1 MENYNYPN
9 TLKAAWDKSVDYYTK
24 GGRNVNMF
32 FNGVELEFLRSIGTT
47 PNEVY
52 DFIEDFCEEGEP
64 EWETFLLVQSVRR
77 DYFRSAQHGKFSEKI
92 VDMADLPAKNE
103 SVRDMEWLPRIMAKA
118 KAKLRGEMPTTL
130 MYCCGGDRNFLKSHD
145 IHPADFLRAAWAFEE
160 DDESLIDWVASHTRR
175 VEAG

>member
-9 TLKAAWDKSVDYYTK
+9 SLKAIWDKSVDYYTK

-52 DFIEDFCEEGEP
+52 DFIEDFCEGAEP

-77 DYFRSAQHGKFSEKI
+77 DYFLNAQHGNFSETI
-92 VDMADLPAKNE
+92 IDMSTLPEKTE
-103 SVRDMEWLPRIMAKA
+103 SVRGVEWLPRLIAKA

-130 MYCCGGDRNFLKSHD
+130 MYCCGGDRRFFKNHD
-145 IHPADFLRAAWAFEE
+145 IHPADFLRATWAFEE
-160 DDESLIDWVASHTRR
+160 DQEGLIEWVVAHSRQ
-175 VEAG
+175 VQAG